1 MPRAQRLSED
11 SALHLACALTAERR
25 SVVLLLFYAALPAA
39 PLLRCAK
46 RLQAPGGWHDG
57 AARRARGGTS
67 TLLVPPEVREAR
79 AATRA
84 ATRGR
89 RPSEELLFSLKG
101 GGRRRF
107 RLFGAGTLVWL
118 LNLACV
124 HPYRLRQGAGAG
136 QSQPACNSSRGTCQP
151 LGGQHC
157 HWQVQRASLTHVG
170 ERPCLVRAYVVEF
183 VVEI

>member
-1 MPRAQRLSED
+1 MRIQLCTWL
-11 SALHLACALTAERR
+11 ALLLQKGVALCSSSSTLRYQ
-25 SVVLLLFYAALPAA
+25 LLLFYAALKGYRHRVDGMMARPVERGGG
-39 PLLRCAK
+39 LRHCSS
-46 RLQAPGGWHDG
+46 RQRFG
-57 AARRARGGTS
+57 RRA
-67 TLLVPPEVREAR
+67 LQR
-79 AATRA
+79 ALQRA
-84 ATRGR
+84 GDDPAK
-89 RPSEELLFSLKG
+89 SSCFSLKG

-157 HWQVQRASLTHVG
+157 HWQVQRASLVS
-170 ERPCLVRAYVVEF
+170 ESDRASFAAYVVEF